1 MELLFNE
8 CFIIDDLKTIDVKG
22 KNITHKA
29 IYAFMKKKGTSV
41 NSRSGKRRAS
51 CNWSKNGGQVQMS
64 PGPVRRGRF
73 SLEFDNPY
81 YLCDRDGNLIG
92 EGTLGGDG
100 NR

>member
-1 MELLFNE
+1 MNQCEFT
-8 CFIIDDLKTIDVKG
+8 IIPVTILCPDY
-22 KNITHKA
+22 TL
-29 IYAFMKKKGTSV
+29 
-41 NSRSGKRRAS
+41 SGKRRAS